1 MYAPSIAKMMAY
13 ADCSIQV
20 LSNSESLL
28 CDCIKIIELDQ
39 VPMSADETNQQQKIA
54 QHTDWKYTVQSSFNL
69 AQKVVEYT
77 IQYNGFY
84 LAKMPQERVTTIF
97 HPPSC

>member
-20 LSNSESLL
+20 LSNKEPLL
-28 CDCIKIIELDQ
+28 CDCIKIIGLDQ
-39 VPMSADETNQQQKIA
+39 VPLSADETNQQQKLS
-54 QHTDWKYTVQSSFNL
+54 QQTDWKFTITNAFMLPNLVEGMTNQFNP
-69 AQKVVEYT
+69 
-77 IQYNGFY
+77 FY
-84 LAKMPQERVTTIF
+84 LSKIPSKRAYAIF